1 MSKNASLRK
10 QIRDIISSDRV
21 DLPKKRL
28 VRMPSKRHTMSEDTI
43 KTYDIRTL
51 LQEDKRNSL
60 EKLVQNPLTRD
71 ISHIQDKIAPLQIPL
86 PILPTDIQELQK
98 FKKDLPSISTPN
110 RHKRILTADSFPI
123 LKTPSDIVL
132 VENMPKIILGNP
144 TGRQDIKELCTWFN
158 SMLDKHRESDTDT
171 LTLIYEQCTREL
183 VRQVT
188 VHCIERGE
196 LLQVLLNYQPELY
209 KRKNDEIV
217 NEMRNLKVQ
226 NHKMVVDLRCKFKKI
241 IQDLE
246 EKLKNNLKIFES
258 LKQEKEKHIEEIKS
272 LKIRCNDLVKKHLDD
287 EKLWRNKHLSLL
299 VNLKKNLKNE
309 KKQKHAVTV
318 ASWNQSTLSSDDP
331 EAVSN
336 QNPHHF
342 DVKTLINKEILELQL
357 QYSNKPSESEDY
369 FIDIHEP
376 SNEEAKFYRIT
387 EDNLS
392 GNKILEAQSLVSIQN
407 LEETKKAEEILLK
420 QTDELLN
427 IVEILKIPED
437 SDTSPEENSIKNDEP
452 NEKTNENFM
461 ANDLNIL
468 KELKNIETQTDCYEE
483 NVDDN
488 ESVCSPLP
496 IIVIT
501 EAEDLHK
508 TEENPENSKTQE
520 NNPEQ
525 KNQRPDLEMCAT
537 VNITIRPKPRIKII
551 NINKEN
557 DLEGNS
563 EEIFSDDSRRSSK
576 IGEHKGEYETNET
589 KDVQSKITSQIIAMI
604 TPKTTT
610 SVKKPKKKLQ
620 KFSLIAKRVS
630 KDITETKNPS
640 KKEHELQEIIND
652 LKNKLKEKTDKLAE
666 YTSIPKNRSSSMC
679 MEKLKVTSS
688 NPFKTPTINASF
700 LSIGRDSDNPNISNP
715 NISQQIVYPGSLPED
730 SDLSEDFLIPP
741 GCDYYSWKTGY
752 CSGFEK
758 GRRDGIREG
767 EILGIEENDFNQCAD
782 DKDDCSFSGDE
793 DYDNMDKSPPN
804 RDSLS
809 SIKNFTRAISIRSI
823 LLKKKA
829 KDLTK
834 IIQFQFSKPV
844 SNQKK
849 HQPASTLLAAFFR
862 KSREFIL
869 SKSTLSRKI
878 VNKMIANVYM
888 NCLGKIK
895 NGDQIECLAEQVYDD
910 FYQKYGLKAVSE
922 KRFLEF
928 VASVYAYVKHK
939 RVQVF
944 FKFLGCA
951 GYVNMENYSRISFV
965 YYLSSLQA
973 MLNMKLGVVVVF
985 DEIADKQMFPT
996 VRGLECAKE
1005 KLERITDKVTLNS
1018 IMQTIQ
1024 NSSEADSK
1032 GINQGGLIELEF
1044 VLELLVE
1051 QYEAYQKSIE
1061 DGLVQI
1067 FTAFNCDEYLGTY
1080 ELLIAIRHI
1089 SYDRLEFTDD
1099 ETKLES
1105 SKKVNFN
1112 QLFKE
1117 LEGKEIISLHEV
1129 SNKCVENNLL
1139 RISQVT
1145 AFCPVTE
1152 GLNRE
1157 IVIEEIQSWKG
1168 YCEDIA
1174 RTIGMDGKKYKTLD
1188 GNLFIDKIFNIAA
1201 QVNDKDPYHSLLAW
1215 RLYESELKR
1224 VDSEFLKFL

>member
-1 MSKNASLRK
+1 MSKNANLRK

-28 VRMPSKRHTMSEDTI
+28 IRMPSKQHTMSEDAI

-71 ISHIQDKIAPLQIPL
+71 ISHIQDKITPLQIPL

-98 FKKDLPSISTPN
+98 FKKDLPSINTPN
-110 RHKRILTADSFPI
+110 RHKRILTADSLPI
-123 LKTPSDIVL
+123 LKTHTDLIM

-144 TGRQDIKELCTWFN
+144 TGRQDIKELCVWFN
-158 SMLDKHRESDTDT
+158 SMLEKHRESDTDT
-171 LTLIYEQCTREL
+171 LTLIYEQCAREL

-188 VHCIERGE
+188 VQCIERGE

-209 KRKNDEIV
+209 KRKNDEII

-226 NHKMVVDLRCKFKKI
+226 NHKTVVDLRCKFKKNI
-241 IQDLE
+241 LDLE
-246 EKLKNNLKIFES
+246 EKLKNNLKIFET
-258 LKQEKEKHIEEIKS
+258 LKQEKEKNIEEIKC
-272 LKIRCNDLVKKHLDD
+272 LKQRCNDLVKKYLED
-287 EKLWRNKHLSLL
+287 EKQWRNKHLSLL
-299 VNLKKNLKNE
+299 LNLKKNLKNE
-309 KKQKHAVTV
+309 KKKSSTVAV
-318 ASWNQSTLSSDDP
+318 ASWNQSTLSS
-331 EAVSN
+331 ESN
-336 QNPHHF
+336 ETSPSQNLHHF
-342 DVKTLINKEILELQL
+342 DVKTLINKEILELQS
-357 QYSNKPSESEDY
+357 QYSNKPSDSEDY

-376 SNEEAKFYRIT
+376 SNEEVKFSNTTDDALREIK
-387 EDNLS
+387 D
-392 GNKILEAQSLVSIQN
+392 LEAQSLISIEN
-407 LEETKKAEEILLK
+407 LEKAKNADEMLLK
-420 QTDELLN
+420 QADELLN

-437 SDTSPEENSIKNDEP
+437 SDTSPEENSIKNDEK
-452 NEKTNENFM
+452 NEKAKENCM
-461 ANDLNIL
+461 KNDLNML
-468 KELKNIETQTDCYEE
+468 KNLKNIETQTDYY
-483 NVDDN
+483 DDN
-488 ESVCSPLP
+488 ESVTSPLP

-501 EAEDLHK
+501 EAEDPYK
-508 TEENPENSKTQE
+508 TETEQE
-520 NNPEQ
+520 KDKIQESNPEQ
-525 KNQRPDLEMCAT
+525 KNQKSDLDICST
-537 VNITIRPKPRIKII
+537 TSISIKPKPKIRII

-557 DLEGNS
+557 DIEGNS
-563 EEIFSDDSRRSSK
+563 EDSISDDSRRSSK
-576 IGEHKGEYETNET
+576 MEEHKGEYENNEP
-589 KDVQSKITSQIIAMI
+589 KDAQSKITSQIIAMI

-610 SVKKPKKKLQ
+610 STKKPKKKLQ
-620 KFSLIAKRVS
+620 KFSFVAKKIS
-630 KDITETKNPS
+630 KDITETKNLS

-666 YTSIPKNRSSSMC
+666 FTSNTKNRSSSMT

-688 NPFKTPTINASF
+688 NPFKIPAINASF

-715 NISQQIVYPGSLPED
+715 NISQQIVYPGSLPDD
-730 SDLSEDFLIPP
+730 SDFSEDFLIPQ

-752 CSGFEK
+752 CSGFER

-793 DYDNMDKSPPN
+793 DYENIDKSSTN

-809 SIKNFTRAISIRSI
+809 CVRNLTRAMSIRSI

-878 VNKMIANVYM
+878 VNKMIANIYM

-928 VASVYAYVKHK
+928 VASVYTYVKHR

-965 YYLSSLQA
+965 YYLSSLQM
-973 MLNMKLGVVVVF
+973 MLNMKLGIMVVF

-996 VRGLECAKE
+996 IRGLECAKE
-1005 KLERITDKVTLNS
+1005 KLERITDKATLNN
-1018 IMQTIQ
+1018 IMQLIQ
-1024 NSSEADSK
+1024 NNSEADSK
-1032 GINQGGLIELEF
+1032 GINTGGLIELEF
-1044 VLELLVE
+1044 ILELLVE
-1051 QYEAYQKSIE
+1051 QYEIYQKSIE

-1067 FTAFNCDEYLGTY
+1067 FTAFNCDEYIGCY

-1089 SYDRLEFTDD
+1089 SYDRLEYTDD
-1099 ETKLES
+1099 EAKIES

-1145 AFCPVTE
+1145 TFCPVIE

-1157 IVIEEIQSWKG
+1157 MIIEEIQSRRG
-1168 YCEDIA
+1168 FCEDIA
-1174 RTIGMDGKKYKTLD
+1174 RNIGMEGKKYKTLD
-1188 GNLFIDKIFNIAA
+1188 GNLFMDKILNVAA
-1201 QVNDKDPYHSLLAW
+1201 QVDDKDPYHSLLAW
-1215 RLYESELKR
+1215 RLYENELKR
-1224 VDSEFLKFL
+1224 LDSEF